1 MAQQMQLPENIISFN
16 DKEEYKIHLL
26 THKERLRLCL
36 QIRPESKFSSQ
47 VDTNEILM
55 DDWGIPKYILLEN
68 RLAIINDNQSGLS
81 IK

>member
-1 MAQQMQLPENIISFN
+1 MAQQIQLPENIISFN
-16 DKEEYKIHLL
+16 GKEEYKIHVL

-55 DDWGIPKYILLEN
+55 DDWGIPKHILLEN
-68 RLAIINDNQSGLS
+68 N
-81 IK
+81 